1 MPDAMNRQRAAGRGA
16 LVAVLWASAL
26 LALLDAVRTTQYAH
40 GLFTLADVI
49 FDPRAF
55 QAGPVRVIAAS
66 LVAAAIVGAG
76 VSMLGRRIGAPGWT
90 RAILLSLVSFP
101 ALYVATRIHGEW
113 VREEC
118 DSASEGPARSK
129 RADPNENE
137 AAAAATKD

>member
-76 VSMLGRRIGAPGWT
+76 VSMFV
-90 RAILLSLVSFP
+90 SLE
-101 ALYVATRIHGEW
+101 L
-113 VREEC
+113 C
-118 DSASEGPARSK
+118 DSESRGG
-129 RADPNENE
+129 
-137 AAAAATKD
+137 